1 MVTRHPGNHGGIGVA
16 LLSALFLL
24 LQLPPSAQSAEQG
37 YVEGLSTYPLREE
50 PQFSA
55 EPAMRLPVGQKL
67 TILEEQQGWVKVRVG
82 DRNGWMPTSVVGK
95 EAPAN
100 LRLGPLQERMRE
112 LETGIGRLEDENRE
126 LKAEND
132 ELGKRVSSQAEDL
145 EDVRRATSRARN
157 MEKLKHIALGGGLVI
172 FGWITG
178 YALASAVH
186 KPGGAKKKYII
197 D

>member
-1 MVTRHPGNHGGIGVA
+1 
-16 LLSALFLL
+16 
-24 LQLPPSAQSAEQG
+24 
-37 YVEGLSTYPLREE
+37 LREE

-55 EPAMRLPVGQKL
+55 EPAMRLPVGQEL

-82 DRNGWMPTSVVGK
+82 DREGWMPVSVVGN

-112 LETGIGRLEDENRE
+112 LETGIGRLENENRE
-126 LKAEND
+126 LKAENS
-132 ELGKRVSSQAEDL
+132 ELGEKVSSQAEDL
-145 EDVRRATSRARN
+145 ESVRRATSRSRN
-157 MEKLKHIALGGGLVI
+157 MEKLKYIALGGGLVI

-186 KPGGAKKKYII
+186 RPGGSKKKYII

>member
-1 MVTRHPGNHGGIGVA
+1 MALVYA
-16 LLSALFLL
+16 LLLL
-24 LQLPPSAQSAEQG
+24 LPVAAAAAEQG

-55 EPAMRLPVGQKL
+55 EPAMRLPVGQEL
-67 TILEEQQGWVKVRVG
+67 T
-82 DRNGWMPTSVVGK
+82 MPVSVVGN

-100 LRLGPLQERMRE
+100 LRHGPLQERMRE
-112 LETGIGRLEDENRE
+112 LETGIGRLENENRE
-126 LKAEND
+126 LKAENS
-132 ELGKRVSSQAEDL
+132 ELGEKVSSQAEDL
-145 EDVRRATSRARN
+145 ESVRRATSRSRN
-157 MEKLKHIALGGGLVI
+157 MEKLKYIALGGGLVI

-186 KPGGAKKKYII
+186 RPGGSKKKYII